1 MIESGADHISGHSR
15 YSSGSQTMPGGPSG
29 INADHGA
36 GAQHSAQLDGEVD
49 KEKGDRIALSKEL
62 KAAARFR
69 RKETR
74 RRNRTNPPRL
84 EDVWICEFCEYRSIF
99 GKWPRVLIRDYEKK
113 DRAKRNEE
121 ADRKRLLEKAK
132 AKSRKSKKN
141 GKAAAKGA
149 HSTTHGPEPLD
160 QYVENEHD
168 GPPDPAD
175 EPEAAQ
181 MHLGHSHSTQSDDYE
196 QDVEDHYSD
205 SPHRDAGFN
214 KYMS

>member
-1 MIESGADHISGHSR
+1 MIESEADHILGHSR
-15 YSSGSQTMPGGPSG
+15 YSSGSHNMPGGPSG
-29 INADHGA
+29 INTGHGA
-36 GAQHSAQLDGEVD
+36 SAQHSAQLDGEVD
-49 KEKGDRIALSKEL
+49 KEKADRIALNKEL

-74 RRNRTNPPRL
+74 RQNRMNPPRL
-84 EDVWICEFCEYRSIF
+84 EDVWICEYCEFRSIF
-99 GKWPRVLIRDYEKK
+99 GRSPRALIRNYELK

-132 AKSRKSKKN
+132 AKSRKNKKN

-149 HSTTHGPEPLD
+149 HSTTHGAEPLD
-160 QYVENEHD
+160 QYAENGQD

-175 EPEAAQ
+175 EPGAAQ

-196 QDVEDHYSD
+196 QDGDDHYSD
-205 SPHRDAGFN
+205 SPHRGAGLN
-214 KYMS
+214 KHMS